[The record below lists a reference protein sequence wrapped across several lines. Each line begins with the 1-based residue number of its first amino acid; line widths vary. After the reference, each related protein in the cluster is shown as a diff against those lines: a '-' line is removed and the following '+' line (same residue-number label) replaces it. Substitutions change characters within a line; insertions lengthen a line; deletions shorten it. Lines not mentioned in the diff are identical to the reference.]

1 MSKRFTSPQEV
12 AKYLES
18 LYPNHNFA
26 WKKSGQG
33 LVGFCPE
40 HNDKKTPNLKI
51 LKDKDGKGWHWY
63 CFAQTCGF
71 FGPKEHSTVEND
83 ISIFNE
89 CLRHNFSV
97 FDSKVQAY
105 LSGRIP
111 ELGVEV
117 GIEEITSLRDFGA
130 YTPSNF
136 DFEGLEHKEISEK
149 LKNWRMD
156 EYEWLVFTYRD
167 TRGKPIYLKFRN
179 VSVPKYDPKY
189 DDVGMRIIK
198 LTDKDTPAFFNI
210 DAVRTGLPFLI
221 INEGEFDTITT
232 LLTLKNK
239 YPAVCLGGIGRFTTD
254 AIVQLSEVAKDK
266 AIFIAADW
274 DEAGQDRVK
283 KLVEEFS
290 YDFLKKRKIFALPTP
305 PDDGIKDF
313 DDALK
318 GHYDDDA
325 ERIIEKIFE
334 MAVSLTKLKEK
345 QIEEAKL
352 KEREILNCYPASLR
366 KILEIE
372 TEKPKRLRF
381 SVGQILSTDFPE
393 TVSTFD
399 IFYEGV
405 NLLVSRGGIGKSFAM
420 LIAAIDYAFK
430 NKNRVLYISFE
441 DLLNKKFKEERV
453 KKAIEYYAES
463 IRVNKAKIEQIVNDY
478 VDIDFSYE
486 NIFDKDRR
494 GKLIKTEYFD
504 VFKED
509 LKEYDFIIIDPFLS
523 FIGIDELDSSLS
535 RKALLK
541 IRQLLIN
548 EGKQKIIVFTHHT
561 NKNLKVFSELSNK
574 SKLTFEDCNDLI
586 EIVRG
591 TMETTNVIRN
601 VVFAI
606 GHPVAKNMRRL
617 VIVKSNIAQMGK
629 IKEVITPWTLAS
641 AYEEY
646 EKSISEIKTKNKKAY
661 RYNFGGSVT

>member
-12 AKYLES
+12 AKHLES
-18 LYPNHNFA
+18 IYPNHNFA

-33 LVGFCPE
+33 LVGFCPKHE
-40 HNDKKTPNLKI
+40 DKKTPNLKI

-89 CLRHNFSV
+89 CLRHNFNIFGSN
-97 FDSKVQAY
+97 VQAY
-105 LSGRIP
+105 LSERIP

-117 GIEEITSLRDFGA
+117 GIEEIVSIRDFGA
-130 YTPSNF
+130 YTPNNF
-136 DFEGLEHKEISEK
+136 DFSSLEHGEIREK
-149 LKNWRMD
+149 LEKWHMN
-156 EYEWLVFTYRD
+156 EYDWLVFTYRD
-167 TRGKPIYLKFRN
+167 IIGKPIYLKFRN

-189 DDVGMRIIK
+189 SDTGMRIIK
-198 LTDKDTPAFFNI
+198 LADKDTPAFFNI
-210 DAVRTGLPFLI
+210 DAVRTDLPFLI
-221 INEGEFDTITT
+221 VNEGEFDTITT
-232 LLTLKNK
+232 LITLKNK

-254 AIVQLSEVAKDK
+254 AIVQLSKTAKDK

-274 DEAGQDRVK
+274 DEAGQSRVE

-290 YDFLKKRKIFALPTP
+290 YDFLKKRKIFALPTAP
-305 PDDGIKDF
+305 EDSIKDF
-313 DDALK
+313 DETLK
-318 GHYDDDA
+318 GHYGDEA
-325 ERIIEKIFE
+325 EEIIGKIFE
-334 MAVSLTKLKEK
+334 NAVSLAELKEK
-345 QIEEAKL
+345 KIEEAKR
-352 KEREILNCYPASLR
+352 KEREILNCYPDSLR
-366 KILEIE
+366 KILGSDP
-372 TEKPKRLRF
+372 EKPKRLRF
-381 SVGQILSTDFPE
+381 SIGQILSTDFPE

-420 LIAAIDYAFK
+420 LIAAIDYAFRS
-430 NKNRVLYISFE
+430 KNRVLYISFE

-463 IRVNKAKIEQIVNDY
+463 IRVNKAKIEQTVNDY

-486 NIFDKDRR
+486 SVFDKDRR

-504 VFKED
+504 IFERD

-523 FIGIDELDSSLS
+523 FIGIDELDSSLI

-541 IRQLLIN
+541 VRQLLIN
-548 EGKQKIIVFTHHT
+548 EEKQKIIVFTHHT

-574 SKLTFEDCNDLI
+574 SKLTFEDYNDLI
-586 EIVRG
+586 EMVRG

-601 VVFAI
+601 VVFAV
-606 GHPVAKNMRRL
+606 GHPVAKNIRRL
-617 VIVKSNIAQMGK
+617 VIVKSNVAPTGK
-629 IKEVITPWTLAS
+629 IKEVITPWVLAK
-641 AYEEY
+641 EY
-646 EKSISEIKTKNKKAY
+646 ESLGNNNKTGKMK
-661 RYNFGGSVT
+661 